1 MSQDTNS
8 RWPGFFKLSIEER
21 IGQLAE
27 RAGLQ
32 AKALSFLRDGEHLP
46 VRTANHMIENC
57 IGTFE
62 LPLGLAMNLRV
73 DGVDRL
79 VPMAIEEP
87 SVLAGL
93 SKAARYLR
101 SGPGIITTVAAP
113 VMIGQVQLLEV
124 PDLDRAR
131 ERVLEAKQDLLDEAN
146 RVDPT
151 LVTVGGGARD
161 VEVRILP
168 PEGPMDP
175 VGTMFVVHLL
185 VDVQDAMG
193 ANAVNTM
200 VEGLAPRL
208 EQLTG
213 GRARLRILSNLAD
226 RRLVTA
232 RGQLPVS
239 RLGGN
244 GDSKL
249 APELGLS
256 VALGVEEASVFAERD
271 PYRAAT
277 HNKGIMNGIDGVL
290 VALGQ
295 DWRAVESGAHAFAAR
310 SGRYRALSK
319 WRVTDNLLR
328 GELELP
334 LAVGTV
340 GGIVKSHPAVQAGF
354 AILDV
359 KSAAEL
365 AAVAAAVGLAQN
377 LAALCALATVGIQHG
392 HMRLHAR
399 KVGMTVGATEAELEP
414 LFEELKRRGR
424 FDRETAAK
432 VLATLREAGG

>member
-8 RWPGFFKLSIEER
+8 RWPGFFKLSIAER
-21 IGQLAE
+21 IKQLAQ
-27 RAGLQ
+27 RAGLDE
-32 AKALSFLRDGEHLP
+32 ADLSFLSESGHLAP
-46 VRTANHMIENC
+46 DTADHMIENC

-79 VPMAIEEP
+79 VPLATEEP

-101 SGPGIITTVAAP
+101 EGPGIVTTVTVP
-113 VMIGQVQLLEV
+113 LMIGQIQLLDV
-124 PDLDRAR
+124 PELESAKQ
-131 ERVLEAKQDLLDEAN
+131 RVLEAKPSLLRLADE
-146 RVDPT
+146 VDPK
-151 LVTVGGGARD
+151 LVEVGGGARD
-161 VEVRILP
+161 LEVRILP
-168 PEGPMDP
+168 PEGDDDP
-175 VGTMFVVHLL
+175 VGTMFVVHIL

-200 VEGLAPRL
+200 AERLAPRL
-208 EQLTG
+208 EELTG

-226 RRLVTA
+226 RRLVVA
-232 RGQLPVS
+232 RGQLPVG
-239 RLGGN
+239 RLGSN
-244 GDSKL
+244 GDPNAGAKI
-249 APELGLS
+249 AR
-256 VALGVEEASVFAERD
+256 GVEEAAVFAERD

-290 VALGQ
+290 IALGQ

-310 SGRYRALSK
+310 SGRYRALSR
-319 WRVTDNLLR
+319 WRVRDGMLH

-340 GGIVKSHPAVQAGF
+340 GGIIANHPAVRAGF
-354 AILDV
+354 AILDIHT
-359 KSAAEL
+359 AAEL
-365 AAVAAAVGLAQN
+365 ASIAAAVGLAQN

-399 KVGMTVGATEAELEP
+399 KLGLSLGASE
-414 LFEELKRRGR
+414 EELMPLTEELQRRGR
-424 FDRETAAK
+424 IDAETAAV
-432 VLATLREAGG
+432 VLAGLRGSRG

>member
-1 MSQDTNS
+1 MSRNTNS
-8 RWPGFFKLSIEER
+8 RWPGFFKLSIPER
-21 IGQLAE
+21 ISQIAQ
-27 RAGLQ
+27 RAGLDE
-32 AKALSFLRDGEHLP
+32 ADLLFLSQSEHLP
-46 VRTANHMIENC
+46 VHTANHMIENC

-101 SGPGIITTVAAP
+101 QGAGICTNATVP
-113 VMIGQVQLLEV
+113 LMIGQVQLMDV
-124 PDLDRAR
+124 PDL
-131 ERVLEAKQDLLDEAN
+131 EGGKQRVLDAKQKLLDLAN
-146 RVDPT
+146 TLDPK
-151 LVTVGGGARD
+151 LVAMGGGARD
-161 VEVRILP
+161 LEVRILP
-168 PEGPMDP
+168 PEGDDDP
-175 VGTMFVVHLL
+175 VGTMFVVHII
-185 VDVQDAMG
+185 VDVRDAMG

-200 VEGLAPRL
+200 AERLAQRL
-208 EQLTG
+208 EKLTG

-226 RRLVTA
+226 RRLVVA
-232 RGQLPVS
+232 RGQLPVGM
-239 RLGGN
+239 LGSN
-244 GDSKL
+244 GDPN
-249 APELGLS
+249 AG
-256 VALGVEEASVFAERD
+256 ADIAQGVQEASVFAERD

-310 SGRYRALSK
+310 SGRYRALSQ
-319 WRVTDNLLR
+319 WRVRDGVLY
-328 GELELP
+328 GEIELP

-340 GGIVKSHPAVQAGF
+340 GGIIESHPAVRAAF
-354 AILDV
+354 AILDIHT
-359 KSAAEL
+359 AAEL
-365 AAVAAAVGLAQN
+365 ASVAAAVGLAQN

-399 KVGMTVGATEAELEP
+399 KIGLSLGAAE
-414 LFEELKRRGR
+414 EELGPLTEELQRRGR
-424 FDRETAAK
+424 IDPETAAD
-432 VLATLREAGG
+432 VLAELRGSRD

>member
-1 MSQDTNS
+1 MTQDTNS
-8 RWPGFFKLSIEER
+8 RWPGFFKLSMKER
-21 IGQLAE
+21 IVQLAQ

-32 AKALSFLRDGEHLP
+32 EADLRFLQDEEHLP
-46 VRTANHMIENC
+46 RHTANHMIENC

-73 DGVDRL
+73 DGRDKL
-79 VPMAIEEP
+79 VPLAIEEP

-101 SGPGIITTVAAP
+101 QGPGIATTMTVP
-113 VMIGQVQLLEV
+113 LMIGQVQLLGVDE
-124 PDLDRAR
+124 LEAAK
-131 ERVLEAKQDLLDEAN
+131 ERVLQEKQALLELAN
-146 RVDPT
+146 QVDT
-151 LVTVGGGARD
+151 KLTAVGGGARD
-161 VEVRILP
+161 LEVRILP
-168 PEGPMDP
+168 PEGDDDP
-175 VGTMFVVHLL
+175 VGTMFVVHIL

-200 VEGLAPRL
+200 AERLAPQL
-208 EQLTG
+208 EKLTG

-232 RGQLPVS
+232 RGQVPVS
-239 RLGGN
+239 RLVSS
-244 GDSKL
+244 GDTESG
-249 APELGLS
+249 ADIAS
-256 VALGVEEASVFAERD
+256 GVQEASVFAERD

-290 VALGQ
+290 IALGQ

-310 SGRYRALSK
+310 TGRYRALSR
-319 WRVTDNLLR
+319 WRLR
-328 GELELP
+328 EGVLHGELELP

-340 GGIVKSHPAVQAGF
+340 GGIVDSHPAVRAAF
-354 AILDV
+354 AILDIH
-359 KSAAEL
+359 SAAEL
-365 AAVAAAVGLAQN
+365 ASIAAAVGLAQN

-399 KVGMTVGATEAELEP
+399 KVGLSVGATE
-414 LFEELKRRGR
+414 EELPRLSEELQRRGQI
-424 FDRETAAK
+424 DADTASA
-432 VLATLREAGG
+432 VLAEIRESGD

>member
-1 MSQDTNS
+1 MSHDTNS
-8 RWPGFFKLSIEER
+8 RWPGFFKLSIPER
-21 IGQLAE
+21 ISQLAQ
-27 RAGLQ
+27 RAGL
-32 AKALSFLRDGEHLP
+32 AAGDLRFLSESKHLP
-46 VRTANHMIENC
+46 QRTANHMIENC

-79 VPMAIEEP
+79 VPLATEEP

-101 SGPGIITTVAAP
+101 QGHGISTAVSEP
-113 VMIGQVQLLEV
+113 LMIGQVQLLDV
-124 PDLDRAR
+124 PELDTAKQ
-131 ERVLEAKQDLLDEAN
+131 RVLAAKPELLNLCNE
-146 RVDPT
+146 VDPK
-151 LVTVGGGARD
+151 LIAVGGGARD

-168 PEGPMDP
+168 PEGDDDP
-175 VGTMFVVHLL
+175 VGTMFVIHLI
-185 VDVQDAMG
+185 VDVRDAMG

-200 VEGLAPRL
+200 AERLAPRL
-208 EQLTG
+208 EELTG

-226 RRLVTA
+226 RRLVVA
-232 RGQLPVS
+232 RGQVPVGQ
-239 RLGGN
+239 LGSNGN
-244 GDSKL
+244 PNAGADIAL
-249 APELGLS
+249 AIQ
-256 VALGVEEASVFAERD
+256 EAAVFAERD

-290 VALGQ
+290 IALGQ

-310 SGRYRALSK
+310 SGRYRALSR
-319 WRVTDNLLR
+319 WRVRDGVLH

-340 GGIVKSHPAVQAGF
+340 GGIISSHPAVRAAF
-354 AILDV
+354 AILDIH
-359 KSAAEL
+359 SAAEL
-365 AAVAAAVGLAQN
+365 ASIAAAVGLAQN

-399 KVGMTVGATEAELEP
+399 KIGLSLGATEQELGP
-414 LFEELKRRGR
+414 LADELQQRGR
-424 FDRETAAK
+424 IDSETAAL
-432 VLATLREAGG
+432 VLAELRESGD